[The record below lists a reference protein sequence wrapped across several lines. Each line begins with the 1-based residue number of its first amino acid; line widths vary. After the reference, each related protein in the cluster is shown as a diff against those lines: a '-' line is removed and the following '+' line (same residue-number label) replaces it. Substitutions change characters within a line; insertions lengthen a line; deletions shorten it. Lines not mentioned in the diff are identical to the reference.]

1 MTEINLAATIAPKSD
16 QLNADDLVAGR
27 LVTRI
32 VDIEQKDSKEQPIWI
47 HLESHPGRPWKP
59 PLTQRRLLV
68 RLWGDG
74 AGKSYVGRTVELM
87 CDPKVVWG
95 GAQVGGVRIYALS
108 HIEKEEWV
116 AVSESKNKRTQYLVR
131 RIDALPDTKAKQ
143 PEPTKPRG
151 DITKALGTIEAWT
164 GDTKALKDGLASSS
178 WTPDEKKQIADA
190 VKALEKR
197 QAEARTVD
205 VGEIP

>member
-1 MTEINLAATIAPKSD
+1 MTEINLATTIAPKSD

-27 LVTRI
+27 LVTR
-32 VDIEQKDSKEQPIWI
+32 VVNIEQKDSKEQPIWI

-59 PLTQRRLLV
+59 CLTQRRLLV

-87 CDPKVVWG
+87 CDPKVVWA
-95 GAQVGGVRIYALS
+95 GANVGGIRIYALS

-131 RIDALPDTKAKQ
+131 KIDALPDTKAKQ
-143 PEPTKPRG
+143 PAEPTKPRG
-151 DITKALGTIEAWT
+151 DIASALSTIEKWS
-164 GDTKALKDGLASSS
+164 GDVAPLKKGLGDSS
-178 WTPDEKKQIADA
+178 WTKEEKMQIAEA
-190 VKALEKR
+190 VKALELR

-205 VGEIP
+205 VP